1 MGDGQWANSGGFAAL
16 ARLPPRRD
24 QRWWARAPISKVSNP
39 AAEAALHAR
48 VSRMGLLPG
57 PAAEIDG
64 VIASIVQAGLCH
76 GINKRWRGIGPNEP
90 EQRQERCGDELLGQI
105 LSISHPSLRRYADGE
120 RRCPDGVAARL
131 HWLALVVEALEG
143 SYNPIGIRR
152 WLARPASAQSL
163 GGSDAGGHGGQLM
176 AVAPYRLGFR
186 VCDRRFP
193 FLWSG
198 PGQRSGRW
206 TLDGGAAALWA
217 VVVCGQ
223 TVGRLGLREGRA
235 AVRRAAAVRSAPGKA
250 F

>member
-1 MGDGQWANSGGFAAL
+1 MRLVSAAAPMGWQ
-16 ARLPPRRD
+16 
-24 QRWWARAPISKVSNP
+24 
-39 AAEAALHAR
+39 
-48 VSRMGLLPG
+48 PG
-57 PAAEIDG
+57 
-64 VIASIVQAGLCH
+64 CT
-76 GINKRWRGIGPNEP
+76 
-90 EQRQERCGDELLGQI
+90 
-105 LSISHPSLRRYADGE
+105 
-120 RRCPDGVAARL
+120 

-152 WLARPASAQSL
+152 WLARPATAKSL
-163 GGSDAGGHGGQLM
+163 GGSDVGGHGGQLM

-206 TLDGGAAALWA
+206 TLDGVAAALWA

-235 AVRRAAAVRSAPGKA
+235 AVCRAAAVRSAPGKA